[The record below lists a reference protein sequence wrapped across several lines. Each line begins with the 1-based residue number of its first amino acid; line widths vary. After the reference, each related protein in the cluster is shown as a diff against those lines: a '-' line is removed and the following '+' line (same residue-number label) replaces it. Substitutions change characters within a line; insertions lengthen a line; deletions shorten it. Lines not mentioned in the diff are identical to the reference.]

1 MLKITHVDTLS
12 APVSDRLEYSEETGC
27 AHCLAA
33 YGHKVFCPLINRETA
48 EAWSAFNGNASE
60 ADRIAAHGLGIK
72 LGEI

>member
-1 MLKITHVDTLS
+1 MQKITVTDTLS

-33 YGHKVFCPLINRETA
+33 YGHRVFCPLINRETA

-60 ADRIAAHGLGIK
+60 RDKLHAHSLGIK
-72 LGEI
+72 L